1 MVKVIG
7 TLFFTAML
15 AACIKN
21 GSPAEGGT
29 PETPP
34 ANSGQTPQQTEW
46 SAIEQLE
53 AQAKAIAKADGC
65 SVSGD
70 CRSAPVGSKGC
81 GGPRYYL
88 AYCAKTTDSAALK
101 TKLDDVI
108 KAEMAYNKKYQVV
121 STCEMRLPPEI
132 ELAGGSCRAK

>member
-1 MVKVIG
+1 MVRLIG
-7 TLFFTAML
+7 TLFFTVLL
-15 AACIKN
+15 AACMKN
-21 GSPAEGGT
+21 GSPAENRT

-53 AQAKAIAKADGC
+53 AQAKSIAKADGC
-65 SVSGD
+65 TVSGD
-70 CRSAPVGSKGC
+70 CRSAAVGSKGC

-88 AYCAKTTDSAALK
+88 TYCAKSTDTVALK
-101 TKLDDVI
+101 SKLDEVV
-108 KAEMAYNKKYQVV
+108 KAEMAYNKKYQVI
-121 STCEMRLPPEI
+121 STCEMRLPPEV